1 MTGNAPRNETQIAYH
16 RRRAEELKKVRQPL
30 ESEWTAL
37 AEYIEPSR
45 LRLVLADQKRISRA
59 KIIDNSGTFALRT
72 LASGMHSGLTSPAR
86 PWFRLTTYDP
96 DLKDY
101 APVKEYLSQVET
113 RLREVFQGS
122 NIYNAF
128 HTGYGDLGQFG
139 QSLGILVDDD
149 DEFVRMQQLTH
160 GMFWLARDEKGRV
173 TTMYRC
179 FRWSV
184 QRIVGRFGY
193 DRVSRLSNT
202 IKTAYDTG
210 RYDDTFDVWHA
221 IEPRLSRN
229 PNSIAKQDKPFLSN
243 YWLDSTT
250 DRISDGLLEESGFD
264 ENPLVGPAWELA
276 GDDHYGT
283 SPGMVALGDVKML
296 QLEQQRK
303 LEAIDKIVRP
313 PMTGPTSMRNNPA
326 SLLPGSVTYVDDP
339 TGKGF
344 RQAMEVNLR
353 LSELGQ
359 DIRDTQE
366 RIRQAFYADLFLMLS
381 NMEGIQPRNQFEI
394 AERKEEKLLALG
406 PVLENIYNGQLE
418 PVIDR
423 TFAILNRRNELPPP
437 PPDLQGQELKI
448 EYVSMLAQAQKAVA
462 TGGIERGMAFAGN
475 LAAVK
480 PDVLDKIDADEAI
493 DVYFDMLGVQPS
505 IVVPDEKVAE
515 LRQQRAEQMQ
525 QAQQMEAM
533 ATMAPAAKAGAE
545 AAAVMADA
553 ADAPGAGGLLQRL
566 GIG

>member
-30 ESEWTAL
+30 EGEWTAL
-37 AEYIEPSR
+37 AEYIEPTR
-45 LRLVLADQKRISRA
+45 LRLILGDQKRISRA

-139 QSLGILVDDD
+139 QSIGILVDDD

-250 DRISDGLLEESGFD
+250 ERISDGLLEESGFD

-406 PVLENIYNGQLE
+406 PVLENVYNGQLE